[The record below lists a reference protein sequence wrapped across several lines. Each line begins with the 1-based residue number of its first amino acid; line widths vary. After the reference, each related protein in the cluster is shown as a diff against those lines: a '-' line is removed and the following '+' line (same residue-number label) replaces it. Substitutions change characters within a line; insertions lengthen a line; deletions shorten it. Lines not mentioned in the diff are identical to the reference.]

1 MTPQFELTQSLPRDG
16 DHVLM
21 SEVFSQMFQDNCAT
35 LELKLTL
42 MTVTYVMIGKCYL
55 CHDTE
60 HFALPPFPTC
70 SNLTG

>member
-21 SEVFSQMFQDNCAT
+21 SEVFCKRFKTNA